1 MYSRVTLLEVDTM
14 RTSTAEAL
22 GLFTEDV
29 LPALQE
35 QDGYEGVL
43 VLTTP
48 EGKGMI
54 VSFWESEGAAQA
66 ASAFATGAIE
76 RYMTLFRAPPGREH
90 YQVAFADL
98 PVVA

>member
-54 VSFWESEGAAQA
+54 VSFWESEEAADA
-66 ASAFATGAIE
+66 AAAFATGAVE
-76 RYMTLFRAPPGREH
+76 QHLTLFRAPPGREH
-90 YQVAFADL
+90 YEVAFADL